1 MSEKKDRD
9 PLGSPF
15 EWLFHASLLIVG
27 TVIALN
33 VAIASVRPILGWIVA
48 GIIIAAATALVIAT
62 IRWNRRKW

>member
-33 VAIASVRPILGWIVA
+33 VAIASVRPILGWVVA

>member
-9 PLGSPF
+9 PLKSPF
-15 EWLFHASLLIVG
+15 EWLLHTSLLILG

-33 VAIASVRPILGWIVA
+33 VAIASLRPILGWIVG

>member
-33 VAIASVRPILGWIVA
+33 VAVASVRPILGWIVGA
-48 GIIIAAATALVIAT
+48 VIIAAAAALAIAI
-62 IRWNRRKW
+62 IRWDRRRW

>member
-15 EWLFHASLLIVG
+15 AWLFHTSLLILG
-27 TVIALN
+27 TVLALN
-33 VAIASVRPILGWIVA
+33 VAIASVRPILPWIVG

>member
-9 PLGSPF
+9 PLGNPF
-15 EWLFHASLLIVG
+15 EWLLHASLLIVG

-48 GIIIAAATALVIAT
+48 AIIIAAVTALAIAAT
-62 IRWNRRKW
+62 RWNRRKW

>member
-1 MSEKKDRD
+1 MSDKKDRD
-9 PLGSPF
+9 PLKSPF
-15 EWLFHASLLIVG
+15 EWLLHTSLLILG

-33 VAIASVRPILGWIVA
+33 VAIASLRPILGWIVG

>member
-9 PLGSPF
+9 PLRSPF
-15 EWLFHASLLIVG
+15 EWLLHASLLILG

-48 GIIIAAATALVIAT
+48 GIIVAAATALVIAT

>member
-9 PLGSPF
+9 PLGNPF
-15 EWLFHASLLIVG
+15 EWLFHASLLIIG

-48 GIIIAAATALVIAT
+48 AIIIAAVTALAIAAT
-62 IRWNRRKW
+62 RWNRRKW